1 MSVDR
6 IELLLRSRSIKVK
19 ISGRQQ
25 ITPSMNI
32 TCHGILTKW
41 IIGAN
46 WKKSGKLFPQLQIWD
61 KTRGKTYKLINSTQ
75 VDVEEESYSNV
86 YELDVCP
93 PIPVQPGYVL
103 GVFLP
108 PEADSKLSLRAEISR
123 EPVNFYVSTSFVLHV
138 IDLNRNNNNISSRT
152 YNPLVS
158 VEIGKRMK
166 LAFIPM

>member
-1 MSVDR
+1 MNVDR
-6 IELLLRSRSIKVK
+6 IELLLRSKKVQN

-25 ITPSMNI
+25 ITPRMKIS
-32 TCHGILTKW
+32 CHGILTKW

-46 WKKSGKLFPQLQIWD
+46 WNKSGILFPQLQIWD

-75 VDVEEESYSNV
+75 VEVEEESYSNV
-86 YELDVCP
+86 YELDVFP

-108 PEADSKLSLRAEISR
+108 PEADSKLSLRAEKIR
-123 EPVNFYVSTSFVLHV
+123 EPVNFYVSPSIVV
-138 IDLNRNNNNISSRT
+138 DMIDLNDNNNTLSSHT

-158 VEIGKRMK
+158 VEIGT
-166 LAFIPM
+166 

>member
-6 IELLLRSRSIKVK
+6 IELLLRSRNIKVK

-46 WKKSGKLFPQLQIWD
+46 WNKSRKFFPQLQIWD

-75 VDVEEESYSNV
+75 VEVEEESYSNV
-86 YELDVCP
+86 YEFDVCP

-108 PEADSKLSLRAEISR
+108 PEADSKLSLRAEKSR
-123 EPVNFYVSTSFVLHV
+123 EPVNFYVSPSIVV
-138 IDLNRNNNNISSRT
+138 DMIDLNVNNSILLNDT

-158 VEIGKRMK
+158 VEIGE
-166 LAFIPM
+166 